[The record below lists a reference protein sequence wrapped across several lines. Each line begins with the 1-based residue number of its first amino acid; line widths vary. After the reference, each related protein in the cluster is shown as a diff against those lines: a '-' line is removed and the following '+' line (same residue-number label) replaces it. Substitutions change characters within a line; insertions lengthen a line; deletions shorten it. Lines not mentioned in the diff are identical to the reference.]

1 MTISD
6 SKTNPVLFDQA
17 LSLLLG
23 TTSKSLN
30 QKMLMMR
37 HLAGKHESR
46 TNASRLLWD
55 WPT

>member
-17 LSLLLG
+17 LSLLPG